1 MNRRD
6 TITAL
11 LALCAAAPLGAR
23 AQQPRSIVLLLAHV
37 GAREN
42 FLEAFRAGMR
52 EHGWSE
58 GRDFALEVRLTNE
71 ERAKTEA
78 VVRAIVSGRPA
89 IIVAVGGA
97 AATPLN
103 RIGTTSPT
111 VFAYSGDPV
120 EGGLVKSFNRPG
132 GNFTGM
138 SWMSLELV
146 GKRLEMLRDI
156 LPRLHRAAVFANP
169 FHPGQQKEKAAS
181 EAAAAA
187 LGIELRYYTVRNP
200 EELGQAMAAAR
211 DARCE
216 ALDVFPDGLMLR
228 ERARIADFAK
238 TEKLASISGWLE
250 FAEAGFLASYGVNR
264 TESIRRLASYASRI
278 LRGAAPADLP
288 VELPT
293 IVEAAVNL
301 KTARTLGLT
310 IPALILARTTTVIE

>member
-11 LALCAAAPLGAR
+11 LALCAAAPRGAR
-23 AQQPRSIVLLLAHV
+23 ARQPRSIVLLLAHV
-37 GAREN
+37 GTREN
-42 FLEAFRAGMR
+42 FLEVFRAGMR

-58 GRDFALEVRLTNE
+58 GRDFVLEVRLTND

-78 VVRAIVSGRPA
+78 VVRAIVSGQPA

-97 AATPLN
+97 AATPLH
-103 RIGTTSPT
+103 RIGATSPT

-187 LGIELRYYTVRNP
+187 LGIELSYYTVRNP
-200 EELGQAMAAAR
+200 EELGRAMAAAR
-211 DARCE
+211 EARCE
-216 ALDVFPDGLMLR
+216 AIDVFPDGLMLR

-278 LRGAAPADLP
+278 LHGALPADLP

-301 KTARTLGLT
+301 KTAKALGLA
-310 IPALILARTTTVIE
+310 IPAPVLARASSVIE

>member
-6 TITAL
+6 TISAL
-11 LALCAAAPLGAR
+11 LALCTAAPLGAR
-23 AQQPRSIVLLLAHV
+23 ARQPRSIVLLLAHV

-42 FLEAFRAGMR
+42 FLEVFRAGMR

-58 GRDFALEVRLTNE
+58 GRDFALEVRLTDD

-89 IIVAVGGA
+89 VIVAVGGA
-97 AATPLN
+97 AATPLH

-200 EELGQAMAAAR
+200 AELGRAMAAAR
-211 DARCE
+211 EARCE

-278 LRGAAPADLP
+278 LHGAPPAELP

-301 KTARTLGLT
+301 KTANALGLA
-310 IPALILARTTTVIE
+310 IPAPVLARASAVIE